1 MEGCSQRVVVNDSMS
16 RLRLVLSYVPSWS
29 ILGLIL
35 FKIFVSDI
43 DDGIECTLSKFADDI
58 MLNNGGPL

>member
-1 MEGCSQRVVVNDSMS
+1 VVNDSMS

-43 DDGIECTLSKFADDI
+43 DDGIERTLSKFADDI
-58 MLNNGGPL
+58 TLNNGGPL